1 MGKGGQSAG
10 LSTVLG
16 VPKGLQECVRSM
28 RRCSCE
34 QLGSVHAITLE
45 EFFGPVLR
53 CTEASG
59 EGCIADYD
67 VGHPGITAV
76 G

>member
-1 MGKGGQSAG
+1 MSKESQSAG

-16 VPKGLQECVRSM
+16 VPKGLQECMRSM
-28 RRCSCE
+28 RCSCE
-34 QLGSVHAITLE
+34 QLGSARAITLE

-53 CTEASG
+53 CTEASS
-59 EGCIADYD
+59 EGCVVDYD
-67 VGHPGITAV
+67 MGHPGITVA